1 MIPRD
6 KIDDVLFAA
15 DLKEVAENC
24 GLKLKKA
31 GAVLY
36 RACCPFHDEKDGS
49 FFVNTKTNRWHC
61 YGCDRSGNAID
72 LLMEKRGLSF
82 PEAVKLL
89 AGEHGIIIEERQPTK
104 EEEQREKERR
114 IQLTIYEEATK
125 FYQQRLKDTPEAL
138 KYALGRF
145 NEQAIEDFR
154 IGYAPREPGELYHH
168 LRQKGFHIE
177 TLEKCDLFRERK
189 DHTIYDF
196 FRDRLMF
203 PIVNAKGDVLAF
215 SGRALHPSDGTPKYI
230 NCSDSVTYRKGTV
243 LFGMNFAFPHIKK
256 ADMSVLVEG
265 NADTVKMHQ
274 LDVCNVVAPCGTA
287 LTDEQIRQLG
297 KASKN
302 ITLMLDGDDAGKMA
316 TEKNGKRLVESGMD
330 VRVLAIPPKKD
341 GSKQDPDSF
350 FTSKEQ
356 FEEFKTKNSKPF
368 LVALAESRKSA
379 CKDDPVVRARTVKEI
394 SSLFLDRD
402 PAERNELA
410 NQLATVIPGRML
422 WRDTIKQMDDVKRR
436 EAKLEKDNA
445 KMSLAGKTQEQE
457 ELIRKYGFYTENNC
471 YWFYSLKGNSFFKG
485 SNFTMEPLFHIVST
499 INAKR
504 LYRLKNVYGKS
515 EVLEFSQ
522 KDLISIAAFRLRCE
536 SLGNFLFEGG
546 DHGLNKIKAYLYD
559 NTKTCREVTQ
569 LGWQKQGFFA
579 WSNGITVEG
588 EFRPI
593 GELGVAEH
601 NGQHYYIPALS
612 SFYKDED
619 TLFQFERKFVHRA
632 SDISLFDFTDRL
644 LQVYGDNAIAGIGFY
659 FATLFRDIIIAQH
672 RFFPILNIFGPKGTG
687 KSEMAVTLLKLFG
700 DLPVGVNMT
709 NSTVPAM
716 ADHVAHTRNT
726 LCHIDEYKNS
736 LDFEKI
742 EFLKGLW
749 DGVGRSRMN
758 MEKDRKKEMTA
769 VDAGIMLTGQEMATA
784 DNALFSRVLFLSVS
798 KTEFSE
804 SERLRFEEL
813 KHIEKQG
820 LTHITNHLLKLR
832 RLFLDEY
839 APSFNEAIAD
849 VRPHI
854 SAHVEDR
861 ILKNWSVVL
870 AALKVVSRVEAL
882 PFTYEKA
889 VRTFADMIKRQNGDV
904 VAGNEVSDFWSVY
917 QELFSSGIIEKDF
930 DFQVK
935 TVEELKTTTKTVNG
949 CIKVLFMNPNR
960 IFGLYAQQKRIA
972 NEKRLPKDSLKYYL
986 KNSPE
991 YLGVQQKRFRRNM
1004 KNLQERDSV
1013 KYFPGDGTEALEY
1026 ERPYAWCFDYDM
1038 LAAANELNLET
1049 DYMWQPKGEVK
1060 PLAPEHKNGFEEP
1073 EKGKPPESEVSVKSL
1088 FPY

>member
-1 MIPRD
+1 MIPKD
-6 KIDDVLFAA
+6 KIHDVLFAA
-15 DLKEVAENC
+15 DMRDVAESC
-24 GLKLKKA
+24 GVKLKRA

-36 RACCPFHDEKDGS
+36 KACCPFHNEKDGS
-49 FFVNTKTNRWHC
+49 FFVNTKTNRWTC

-72 LLMEKRGLSF
+72 FLMELRGLSF

-89 AGEHGIIIEERQPTK
+89 AGQYGILIEERQPTK
-104 EEEQREKERR
+104 EEEEKEKER
-114 IQLTIYEEATK
+114 QKQKTIYEEAAR
-125 FYQQRLKDTPEAL
+125 FYQRRLKETPAALEYARNRFDDETIEA
-138 KYALGRF
+138 
-145 NEQAIEDFR
+145 FR
-154 IGYAPREPGELYHH
+154 IGYAPREPNELYRH
-168 LRQKGFHIE
+168 LRQKGFLIE
-177 TLEKCDLFRERK
+177 TLEGCDLFREWK
-189 DHTIYDF
+189 DRSIHDF
-196 FRDRLMF
+196 FRDRIMF
-203 PIVNAKGDVLAF
+203 PIFDPKGDVVAF
-215 SGRALHPSDGTPKYI
+215 SGRALHPSDDTPKYI
-230 NCSDSVTYRKGTV
+230 NSSESATYSKGTV
-243 LFGMNFAFPHIKK
+243 LFGMNFAFRHIRN

-265 NADTVKMHQ
+265 NADVVKMHQ
-274 LDVCNVVAPCGTA
+274 LDVCNVVAPCGTS
-287 LTDEQIRQLG
+287 LTDEQIRLLAR
-297 KASKN
+297 ASKN
-302 ITLMLDGDDAGKMA
+302 VTLMLDGDEAGRKA
-316 TEKNGKRLVESGMD
+316 TERNGKRLVESGLN
-330 VRVLAIPPKKD
+330 VSVLEIPKAED

-356 FEEFKTKNSKPF
+356 FDGFKKEHTKMF
-368 LVALAESRKSA
+368 LAVLAESKKAA
-379 CKDDPVVRARTVKEI
+379 CENDPVIRARTVKEI
-394 SSLFLDRD
+394 ARLFADRD
-402 PAERNELA
+402 PAERGELA
-410 NQLATVIPGRML
+410 NQLALVIPGRTL
-422 WRDTIKQMDDVKRR
+422 WKNTLKLIDDEKRR
-436 EAKLEKDNA
+436 EAKLEKD
-445 KMSLAGKTQEQE
+445 KERKTVAGKTQEQE
-457 ELIRKYGFYTENNC
+457 ELILKYGFYTENNC
-471 YWFYSLKGNSFFKG
+471 YWFYSLKGDNFFKG

-579 WSNGITVEG
+579 WSNGITVDG
-588 EFRPI
+588 EFREL
-593 GELGVAEH
+593 GELGIVEH
-601 NGQHYYIPALS
+601 NGEHYYIPALS
-612 SFYKDED
+612 SFYKEED

-632 SDISLFDFTDRL
+632 GDISLFDFADML
-644 LQVYGDNAIAGIGFY
+644 LKVYGDNAIAGIGFY

-736 LDFEKI
+736 LDYEKI

-804 SERLRFEEL
+804 AERLRFEEL
-813 KHIEKQG
+813 KRIEKQG
-820 LTHITNHLLKLR
+820 LTHITNKLLKLR
-832 RLFLDEY
+832 KVFLEEY
-839 APSFNEAIAD
+839 TSCFNEAIAD

-854 SAHVEDR
+854 NSHVEDR

-870 AALKVVSRVEAL
+870 AALRVVTRKEEL

-889 VRTFADMIKRQNGDV
+889 VRTFAEMIKRQNGDV

-917 QELFSSGIIEKDF
+917 QELFSSGVIEKDF
-930 DFQVK
+930 DFQIK
-935 TVEELKTTTKTVNG
+935 TVEELKTTTQTVNG
-949 CIKVLFMNPNR
+949 STKVLFMNPNR
-960 IFGLYAQQKRIA
+960 IFGLYAQQKRSA

-991 YLGVQQKRFRRNM
+991 YLGLQQKRFRRNM

-1013 KYFPGDGTEALEY
+1013 RYLPGDGTEALEY
-1026 ERPYAWCFDYDM
+1026 ERPYAWCFNYDM

-1049 DYMWQPKGEVK
+1049 DYLWQPKDEVK

-1073 EKGKPPESEVSVKSL
+1073 EKGKPPEPRDETGNL
-1088 FPY
+1088 FPC

>member
-1 MIPRD
+1 M
-6 KIDDVLFAA
+6 V
-15 DLKEVAENC
+15 
-24 GLKLKKA
+24 
-31 GAVLY
+31 
-36 RACCPFHDEKDGS
+36 
-49 FFVNTKTNRWHC
+49 
-61 YGCDRSGNAID
+61 
-72 LLMEKRGLSF
+72 
-82 PEAVKLL
+82 
-89 AGEHGIIIEERQPTK
+89 EHE
-104 EEEQREKERR
+104 
-114 IQLTIYEEATK
+114 
-125 FYQQRLKDTPEAL
+125 
-138 KYALGRF
+138 
-145 NEQAIEDFR
+145 
-154 IGYAPREPGELYHH
+154 
-168 LRQKGFHIE
+168 
-177 TLEKCDLFRERK
+177 
-189 DHTIYDF
+189 
-196 FRDRLMF
+196 
-203 PIVNAKGDVLAF
+203 
-215 SGRALHPSDGTPKYI
+215 
-230 NCSDSVTYRKGTV
+230 
-243 LFGMNFAFPHIKK
+243 
-256 ADMSVLVEG
+256 
-265 NADTVKMHQ
+265 
-274 LDVCNVVAPCGTA
+274 
-287 LTDEQIRQLG
+287 
-297 KASKN
+297 
-302 ITLMLDGDDAGKMA
+302 
-316 TEKNGKRLVESGMD
+316 
-330 VRVLAIPPKKD
+330 
-341 GSKQDPDSF
+341 
-350 FTSKEQ
+350 
-356 FEEFKTKNSKPF
+356 
-368 LVALAESRKSA
+368 
-379 CKDDPVVRARTVKEI
+379 
-394 SSLFLDRD
+394 
-402 PAERNELA
+402 
-410 NQLATVIPGRML
+410 
-422 WRDTIKQMDDVKRR
+422 
-436 EAKLEKDNA
+436 
-445 KMSLAGKTQEQE
+445 
-457 ELIRKYGFYTENNC
+457 
-471 YWFYSLKGNSFFKG
+471 
-485 SNFTMEPLFHIVST
+485 
-499 INAKR
+499 
-504 LYRLKNVYGKS
+504 
-515 EVLEFSQ
+515 
-522 KDLISIAAFRLRCE
+522 
-536 SLGNFLFEGG
+536 
-546 DHGLNKIKAYLYD
+546 
-559 NTKTCREVTQ
+559 
-569 LGWQKQGFFA
+569 
-579 WSNGITVEG
+579 
-588 EFRPI
+588 
-593 GELGVAEH
+593 
-601 NGQHYYIPALS
+601 GQHYYSPALS
-612 SFYKDED
+612 SFYKEED
-619 TLFQFERKFVHRA
+619 TLFQFERKFIHRA
-632 SDISLFDFTDRL
+632 GDISLFDFTDRL

-1026 ERPYAWCFDYDM
+1026 ERPYAWCFNYDM

-1073 EKGKPPESEVSVKSL
+1073 EKGKPPESEVSVESL

>member
-1 MIPRD
+1 MIPKD
-6 KIDDVLFAA
+6 KIHDVLFAA
-15 DLKEVAENC
+15 DMKDVAESS
-24 GLKLKKA
+24 GVKLKRA

-36 RACCPFHDEKDGS
+36 KACCPFHDEKDGS
-49 FFVNTKTNRWHC
+49 FFVSMKTNRWHC

-72 LLMEKRGLSF
+72 FLMELRGLSF

-89 AGEHGIIIEERQPTK
+89 AGQYGILIEERQPTK
-104 EEEQREKERR
+104 EEEETEKER
-114 IQLTIYEEATK
+114 QKQKTIYEEATR
-125 FYQQRLKDTPEAL
+125 FYQRRLKETPAAL
-138 KYALGRF
+138 EYARHRF
-145 NEQAIEDFR
+145 NDETIEAFR
-154 IGYAPREPGELYHH
+154 IGYAPREPNELYRH
-168 LRQKGFHIE
+168 LRQKGFLIE
-177 TLEKCDLFRERK
+177 TLEGCNLFRERK
-189 DHTIYDF
+189 DHFIYDI

-203 PIVNAKGDVLAF
+203 PIFNPYGNVTAF
-215 SGRALHPSDGTPKYI
+215 SGRALHPSDDIPKYI
-230 NCSDSVTYRKGTV
+230 NSAESVTYTKGAT
-243 LFGMNFAFPHIKK
+243 LYGLNFAFRHIRS

-265 NADTVKMHQ
+265 NADVVKMHQ
-274 LDVCNVVAPCGTA
+274 LGVCNVVAPCGTS
-287 LTDEQIRQLG
+287 LTDEQIRLLAR
-297 KASKN
+297 ASRN
-302 ITLMLDGDDAGKMA
+302 VTLMLDGDEAGRKA
-316 TEKNGKRLVESGMD
+316 TERNGKRMVESGLN
-330 VRVLAIPPKKD
+330 VYVLAIPPAAD
-341 GSKQDPDSF
+341 GGKQDPDSF

-356 FEEFKTKNSKPF
+356 FDGFQSDNARLF
-368 LVALAESRKSA
+368 LDALAESRSA
-379 CKDDPVVRARTVKEI
+379 SCAGDPVARARTVKEI
-394 SSLFLDRD
+394 ATLFADRD
-402 PAERNELA
+402 SAERGELVA
-410 NQLATVIPGRML
+410 MLAQRIPNKTL
-422 WRDTIKQMDDVKRR
+422 WKNTLKQIDDVKRR
-436 EAKLEKDNA
+436 EKSLEKENA
-445 KMSLAGKTQEQE
+445 KFALAGKTQEQE
-457 ELIRKYGFYTENNC
+457 ELIRKYGFYIENNC
-471 YWFYSLKGNSFFKG
+471 YWFYSLKGDNFFKG

-504 LYRLKNVYGKS
+504 LYRLKNVHGKI

-546 DHGLNKIKAYLYD
+546 EHGLNKIKAYLYD

-579 WSNGITVEG
+579 WSNGITVNG
-588 EFRPI
+588 EFRPL
-593 GELGVAEH
+593 GELGVIEH
-601 NGQHYYIPALS
+601 KGEHFYIPALS
-612 SFYKDED
+612 SFYKDDE
-619 TLFQFERKFVHRA
+619 TLFQFERKFVHRGG
-632 SDISLFDFTDRL
+632 DISLFDFTDKL
-644 LQVYGDNAIAGIGFY
+644 LNVFGENAIAGIGFY

-700 DLPVGVNMT
+700 DLPVGINMT

-736 LDFEKI
+736 LEFEKI

-804 SERLRFEEL
+804 EERMRFEEL
-813 KHIEKQG
+813 KRIEKQG
-820 LTHITNHLLKLR
+820 LTHITNKLLKLR
-832 RLFLDEY
+832 RVFVDEY
-839 APSFNEAIAD
+839 APCYNEAVSD

-854 SAHVEDR
+854 IAQVEDR
-861 ILKNWSVVL
+861 ILKNWCVVL
-870 AALKVVSRVEAL
+870 TALRIVTRIEAL

-889 VRTFADMIKRQNGDV
+889 VRTFAEMIKRQNGDV
-904 VAGNEVSDFWSVY
+904 VAGNEVSDFWNTY
-917 QELFSSGIIEKDF
+917 QELFSSGVIEKDF

-935 TVEELKTTTKTVNG
+935 TVEDLKTNVGTVSG
-949 CIKVLFMNPNR
+949 CVKVLFMNPNR
-960 IFGLYAQQKRIA
+960 IFGLYAQQKRSA

-991 YLGVQQKRFRRNM
+991 YLGQQQKRFRRNM

-1026 ERPYAWCFDYDM
+1026 ERPYAWCFNYDM

-1049 DYMWQPKGEVK
+1049 DYMWQPKDEVK
-1060 PLAPEHKNGFEEP
+1060 PLAPEHQNGMEEP
-1073 EKGKPPESEVSVKSL
+1073 EKGKPPEPKDSTGML

>member
-1 MIPRD
+1 MIPKD
-6 KIDDVLFAA
+6 KIHDVLFAA
-15 DLKEVAENC
+15 NMKDVAESC
-24 GLKLKKA
+24 GLKLRRS

-36 RACCPFHDEKDGS
+36 KACCPFHEEKDGS
-49 FFVNTKTNRWHC
+49 FMVNTKYNRWHC
-61 YGCDRSGNAID
+61 YGCERKGNTID
-72 LLMEKRGLSF
+72 FLMELRGLSF

-89 AGEHGIIIEERQPTK
+89 AGQYGIIIEERQPSK
-104 EEEQREKERR
+104 EEEQKEKERQR
-114 IQLTIYEEATK
+114 QKTIYEEAAR
-125 FYQQRLKDTPEAL
+125 FYQQRLKETPEAL
-138 KYALGRF
+138 QYAKGRF
-145 NEQAIEDFR
+145 NDETIEAFR
-154 IGYAPREPGELYHH
+154 IGYAPREPNELYRH
-168 LRQKGFHIE
+168 LRQKGFLVE
-177 TLEKCDLFRERK
+177 TLDGCDLFRERK
-189 DHTIYDF
+189 DHSVYDL

-203 PIVNAKGDVLAF
+203 PIFNPYGNVTAF
-215 SGRALHPSDGTPKYI
+215 SGRALHPSDDTPKYI
-230 NCSDSVTYRKGTV
+230 NSAESVMYTKGAT
-243 LFGMNFAFPHIKK
+243 LYGMNFAFRHIRS

-274 LDVCNVVAPCGTA
+274 LGVCNVVAPCGTS

-297 KASKN
+297 RASKN
-302 ITLMLDGDDAGKMA
+302 VTLMLDGDEAGRKA
-316 TEKNGKRLVESGMD
+316 TERNGKRLVESGMD
-330 VRVLAIPPKKD
+330 VYVLAIPPKED
-341 GSKQDPDSF
+341 GTKQDPDSF

-356 FEEFKTKNSKPF
+356 FDTFQSEQAKMF
-368 LVALAESRKSA
+368 LVAFAETRKKA
-379 CKDDPVVRARTVKEI
+379 CEDDPIARARTVREI
-394 SSLFLDRD
+394 ASLFLNR
-402 PAERNELA
+402 PATERGELA
-410 NQLATVIPGRML
+410 NQLAKVIPGKML
-422 WRDTIKQMDDVKRR
+422 WKDTIKQLEETRRR
-436 EAKLEKDNA
+436 EEKLEKDNA
-445 KMSLAGKTQEQE
+445 KMALVGKTQEQE
-457 ELIRKYGFYTENNC
+457 ELIRKYGFYTENCC
-471 YWFYSLKGNSFFKG
+471 YWFYSLKGDSFFKG

-579 WSNGITVEG
+579 WSNGITVDG
-588 EFRPI
+588 EFRPL

-601 NGQHYYIPALS
+601 NGEHYYIPALS
-612 SFYKDED
+612 SFYREED

-632 SDISLFDFTDRL
+632 GDITLFAFTDRL
-644 LQVYGDNAIAGIGFY
+644 LKVYGDNAIAGIGFY

-687 KSEMAVTLLKLFG
+687 KSEMALTLLKLFG
-700 DLPVGVNMT
+700 DLPVGINMT

-736 LDFEKI
+736 LEFEKI

-804 SERLRFEEL
+804 SERARFEEL
-813 KHIEKQG
+813 KGIEKQG

-839 APSFNEAIAD
+839 APSYNEAMSD

-854 SAHVEDR
+854 TGQVEDR
-861 ILKNWSVVL
+861 ILKNWCVVL
-870 AALKVVSRVEAL
+870 TALKVVTRTEAL

-889 VRTFADMIKRQNGDV
+889 VRTFADMIMRQNGDV
-904 VAGNEVSDFWSVY
+904 VAGNEVSDFWSTY

-935 TVEELKTTTKTVNG
+935 TVEDLKTNVGTVSG
-949 CIKVLFMNPNR
+949 AVKVLFMNPNR
-960 IFGLYAQQKRIA
+960 IFGLYAQQKRSA

-991 YLGVQQKRFRRNM
+991 YLGQQQKRFRRNM
-1004 KNLQERDSV
+1004 KNLQDRDSV

-1026 ERPYAWCFDYDM
+1026 ERPYAWCFNYD
-1038 LAAANELNLET
+1038 LLVATNELNLET
-1049 DYMWQPKGEVK
+1049 DYLWQPKDEVK

-1073 EKGKPPESEVSVKSL
+1073 EKGKPPEPEESVGSL

>member
-1 MIPRD
+1 MIPKD
-6 KIDDVLFAA
+6 KIHDVLFAA
-15 DLKEVAENC
+15 NMKDVAESC
-24 GLKLKKA
+24 GLKLRRS

-36 RACCPFHDEKDGS
+36 KACCPFHEEKDGS
-49 FFVNTKTNRWHC
+49 FMVNTKYNRWHC
-61 YGCDRSGNAID
+61 YGCERKGNTID
-72 LLMEKRGLSF
+72 FLMELRGLSF

-89 AGEHGIIIEERQPTK
+89 AGQYGIIIEERQPSK
-104 EEEQREKERR
+104 EEEQKEKERQR
-114 IQLTIYEEATK
+114 QKTIYEEAAR
-125 FYQQRLKDTPEAL
+125 FYQQRLKETPEAL
-138 KYALGRF
+138 QYAKGRF
-145 NEQAIEDFR
+145 NDETIEAFR
-154 IGYAPREPGELYHH
+154 IGYAPREPNELYRH
-168 LRQKGFHIE
+168 LRQKGFLVE
-177 TLEKCDLFRERK
+177 TLDGCDLFRERK
-189 DHTIYDF
+189 DHSVYDL

-203 PIVNAKGDVLAF
+203 PIFNPYGNVTAF
-215 SGRALHPSDGTPKYI
+215 SGRALHPSDDTPKYI
-230 NCSDSVTYRKGTV
+230 NSAESVMYTKGAT
-243 LFGMNFAFPHIKK
+243 LYGMNFAFRHIRS

-274 LDVCNVVAPCGTA
+274 LGVCNVVAPCGTS

-297 KASKN
+297 RASKN
-302 ITLMLDGDDAGKMA
+302 VTLMLDGDEAGRKA
-316 TEKNGKRLVESGMD
+316 TERNGKRLVESGMD
-330 VRVLAIPPKKD
+330 VYVLAIPPKED
-341 GSKQDPDSF
+341 GTKQDPDSF

-356 FEEFKTKNSKPF
+356 FDTFQSEQAKMF
-368 LVALAESRKSA
+368 LVAFAETRKKA
-379 CKDDPVVRARTVKEI
+379 CEDDPIARARTVREI
-394 SSLFLDRD
+394 ASLFLNR
-402 PAERNELA
+402 PATERGELA
-410 NQLATVIPGRML
+410 NQLAKVIPGKML
-422 WRDTIKQMDDVKRR
+422 WKDTIKQLEETRRR
-436 EAKLEKDNA
+436 EEKLEKDNA
-445 KMSLAGKTQEQE
+445 KMALVGKTQEQE
-457 ELIRKYGFYTENNC
+457 ELIRKYGFYTENCC
-471 YWFYSLKGNSFFKG
+471 YWFYSLKGDSFFKG

-546 DHGLNKIKAYLYD
+546 EHGLNKIKAYLYD

-579 WSNGITVEG
+579 WSNGITVDG
-588 EFRPI
+588 EFRPL

-601 NGQHYYIPALS
+601 NGEHYYIPALS
-612 SFYKDED
+612 SFYREED

-632 SDISLFDFTDRL
+632 GDITLFAFTDRL
-644 LQVYGDNAIAGIGFY
+644 LKVYGDNAIAGIGFY

-687 KSEMAVTLLKLFG
+687 KSEMALTLLKLFG
-700 DLPVGVNMT
+700 DLPVGINMT

-736 LDFEKI
+736 LEFEKI

-804 SERLRFEEL
+804 SERARFEEL
-813 KHIEKQG
+813 KGIEKQG

-839 APSFNEAIAD
+839 APSYNEAMSD

-854 SAHVEDR
+854 TGQVEDR
-861 ILKNWSVVL
+861 ILKNWCVVL
-870 AALKVVSRVEAL
+870 TALKVVTRTEAL

-889 VRTFADMIKRQNGDV
+889 VRTFADMIMRQNGDV
-904 VAGNEVSDFWSVY
+904 VAGNEVSDFWSTY

-935 TVEELKTTTKTVNG
+935 TVEDLKTNVGTVSG
-949 CIKVLFMNPNR
+949 AVKVLFMNPNR
-960 IFGLYAQQKRIA
+960 IFGLYAQQKRSA

-991 YLGVQQKRFRRNM
+991 YLGQQQKRFRRNM
-1004 KNLQERDSV
+1004 KNLQDRDSV

-1026 ERPYAWCFDYDM
+1026 ERPYAWCFNYD
-1038 LAAANELNLET
+1038 LLVATNELNLET
-1049 DYMWQPKGEVK
+1049 DYLWQPKDEVK

-1073 EKGKPPESEVSVKSL
+1073 EKGKPPEPEESVGSL